1 MIHGYL
7 SALKKY
13 ATLQG
18 RSSRAEYWSFAAMQ
32 LVVPAACVVLHVVGN
47 RFAATWTPFLLLA
60 GLHSLITIVP
70 GFAVTI
76 RRLHDV
82 GKSGAA
88 VFWSLLPGVG
98 GLIVLSFLIRS
109 GEPTPNRYGEPV
121 RA

>member
-13 ATLQG
+13 ADLQG

-32 LVVPAACVVLHVVGN
+32 LVVPAVCVALHLIGN
-47 RFAATWTPFLLLA
+47 HLAGTWTPFLLLVP
-60 GLHSLITIVP
+60 LHSLITLIP
-70 GFAVTI
+70 GFAVTV

-88 VFWSLLPGVG
+88 MLWSLVPLVG
-98 GLIVLSFLIRS
+98 GFVVLYFLIQS
-109 GEPTPNRYGEPV
+109 GEPRPNQYGEPAHV
-121 RA
+121 